1 MKSSR
6 SKHRKRKASIISSI
20 RRPLAPPGHPLAQ
33 AKPDEKARPA
43 GRKPNIS
50 ALKDWNLKRKSE
62 RHRSNVYR
70 AFSLSSQRGLSSKG
84 RTLSKSADG
93 PADLVA

>member
-6 SKHRKRKASIISSI
+6 SKRKRKASIIGSI

-43 GRKPNIS
+43 GRKAKHKQRPEITDS
-50 ALKDWNLKRKSE
+50 AEENR
-62 RHRSNVYR
+62 
-70 AFSLSSQRGLSSKG
+70 
-84 RTLSKSADG
+84 
-93 PADLVA
+93 